1 MVSGDWTCISHKM
14 SLTVIGHGSV
24 FSEKSVTLLGI
35 IILQY
40 RDCLSLHDMEFAKP
54 LLFMQGLS
62 RFW

>member
-1 MVSGDWTCISHKM
+1 M

-40 RDCLSLHDMEFAKP
+40 RDCLSLHDVEFAKP